1 MTRRE
6 YLTSLTNEELAEY
19 IDNFSQEFCDGR
31 CTSTFEYGI
40 YKCYNCILEW
50 LNETI
55 EEGRK

>member
-31 CTSTFEYGI
+31 CTSNFEYD
-40 YKCYNCILEW
+40 CYNCILEW

-55 EEGRK
+55 EEGSK